1 MAYSVWR
8 YKMKHIYCN
17 LLFITLVCVFVNIS
31 SLFSQERQPAAQL
44 QGTPVIVRDL
54 NSQQEAE
61 VLKYLEEYYPER
73 VDQLSRI
80 KESRSDTYREQLLR
94 AYTQMIFLNS
104 LKESDPEQYQQVVEE
119 RNLEAE
125 SNNLATQ
132 YKNMTNISEKEKIKT
147 ELETLLNKLFDYRQR
162 NRIVEIERLE
172 ERLANLKEEN
182 QNRLDNKDEI
192 VKDRL
197 YELLGEKSG
206 LEW

>member
-1 MAYSVWR
+1 
-8 YKMKHIYCN
+8 MKHIYCN